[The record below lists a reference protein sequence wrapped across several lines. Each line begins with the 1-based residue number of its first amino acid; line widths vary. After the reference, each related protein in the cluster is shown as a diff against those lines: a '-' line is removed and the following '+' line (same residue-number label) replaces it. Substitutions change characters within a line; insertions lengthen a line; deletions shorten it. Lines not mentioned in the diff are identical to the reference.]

1 MMQHLN
7 KERVPHHLLY
17 NRVFPFAGLDECVFD
32 TVNTTMLVQAWSE
45 LQRADYEFN
54 DSDSTL
60 NYEWLFPLIESE
72 NNAKRIPF

>member
-1 MMQHLN
+1 
-7 KERVPHHLLY
+7 
-17 NRVFPFAGLDECVFD
+17 VFPFAVLDDGEFD